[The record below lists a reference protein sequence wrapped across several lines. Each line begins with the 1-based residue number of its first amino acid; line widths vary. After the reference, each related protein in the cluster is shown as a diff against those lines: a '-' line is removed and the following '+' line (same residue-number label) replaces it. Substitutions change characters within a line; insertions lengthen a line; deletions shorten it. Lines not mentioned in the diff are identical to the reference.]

1 MCLSLGNAWAW
12 TLTEVLCA
20 WDWCSQ
26 SCVCGREERELMCIS
41 WGFGVMAENTQN
53 VNASNLASSGKAAF
67 LTGQLCTSRG
77 WVVPV
82 YLGCGVWSSTAI
94 LVLVLLQC
102 KQNLWAIVG
111 ACPSVFS
118 ACCFALFNLQP
129 SNVTLCRPGRPWF
142 KSKEVDLVEGVRI
155 YEIAGMFKSGLL
167 LILKV
172 ASLKWPIN
180 TLFTWFAVT
189 RETELLLFSP
199 DIILKPCRE
208 E

>member
-1 MCLSLGNAWAW
+1 MHPTWPLQGRQPFWWASFVPA
-12 TLTEVLCA
+12 EGELC
-20 WDWCSQ
+20 Q
-26 SCVCGREERELMCIS
+26 
-41 WGFGVMAENTQN
+41 FT
-53 VNASNLASSGKAAF
+53 
-67 LTGQLCTSRG
+67 
-77 WVVPV
+77 WVVVCEARQPF
-82 YLGCGVWSSTAI
+82 WSLSS
-94 LVLVLLQC
+94 QC